1 MSDAG
6 LGLDFLGT
14 KAWAA
19 TIVPA
24 KRIERPQAI
33 QANLPSVLL
42 PLQRGEKPPTGKL
55 ADFHRRGR
63 ALAWPPE
70 AQVPPL
76 GEASNGSG
84 RVPLCALFEM
94 LCQGEKEWG
103 QLTDQQVA
111 WKPDGVTEVG
121 LNAAK
126 LIAQEVDA
134 EAKPGHHVGLVVPDA
149 LGVGG
154 QQAILSAVRGAN
166 LVLVPRS
173 IAAVI
178 GYCRTNKD
186 NLPRGHLTVVDTS
199 FGAWSLAK
207 IPIDVREGPKGEE
220 WNVPVSDGRLRRNKL
235 TPTGW
240 SMLRKALRASLP
252 QTLTAGWANEAL
264 SGKVKLTS
272 GSTEI
277 AFGLQEPAY
286 AWHAP
291 LVGEASLSR
300 SLATLE
306 QANEAVVCESPYK
319 RNLGLIV
326 IGPLAHAR
334 FDGTSLTDLI
344 HLRLG
349 PPLIDLPED
358 VIASGAAWAAAGAA
372 NDWPTWLE
380 QMESLELHYVRTDE
394 LDNLINDWKMILPSK
409 LIDAGKEYVNP
420 EPITGLKLKA
430 GSDLVL
436 MTMRRPSETPGDGW
450 TYREVSTSPGSV
462 NTEDVSLSVSVRAR
476 PGQGFA
482 FVTVASR
489 DPGLFDSLL
498 DWQSMRAS
506 GPPKPP
512 PKGYIEKAVT
522 LKPAL
527 ELWNY
532 AAPDLIHL
540 LRRLE
545 EGASENPIV
554 HACKKST
561 LRLNKAL
568 TSKSYSAGFNKVI
581 PLDEFTLYTPM
592 GRDAN
597 VPGINKTQAQAM
609 FISLERAM
617 QAWIKRNRGE
627 RQAINWIKKT
637 AGWWYLGCPACF
649 VDEAVEDIT
658 SPFSTVEEV
667 HLHIAGLC
675 LDSGQHFTAF
685 CAAFINKIRSSSA
698 PNNWLKALR
707 NLIKYNEFALKDIG
721 DAVAN
726 KLLHE
731 STEQLALAVENGRPQ
746 ITFNALES
754 LFFLLKYRR
763 YRRSF
768 ASPEENYFD
777 KLNSLGCQILFSAIE
792 QGFGEA
798 STQSGWKALLRKAVN
813 HKRVTPLKPSDRLM
827 VEEAIESLR
836 FDPYTSSPSIEGDS
850 LRRLFL
856 IGKHIESGS
865 MKKVGRLAFAFVQF
879 LNWDGDNEGLGQFL
893 EGDDD

>member
-1 MSDAG
+1 MSEFG
-6 LGLDFLGT
+6 LGLDFLGA
-14 KAWAA
+14 KSWAA
-19 TIVPA
+19 KIVPGET
-24 KRIERPQAI
+24 IENPEAI
-33 QANLPSVLL
+33 QANLPTALL
-42 PLQRGEKPPTGKL
+42 PFQRGEKPPTGKL
-55 ADFHRRGR
+55 ADEHRRGR

-76 GEASNGSG
+76 GDPQNGSG

-94 LCQGEKEWG
+94 LCAGEAEWG
-103 QLTDQQVA
+103 KLVEPPVA
-111 WKPDGVTEVG
+111 WRPDGATEVS
-121 LNAAK
+121 LSPSK
-126 LIAQEVDA
+126 LIALQVDA
-134 EAKPGHHVGLVVPDA
+134 FIKPEQWIGLVVPDA

-154 QQAILSAVRGAN
+154 QQALLSAIRSSN

-173 IAAVI
+173 IAAVM
-178 GYCRTNKD
+178 GHCRSQNET
-186 NLPRGHLTVVDTS
+186 LSRGHFTVVDTS
-199 FGAWSLAK
+199 FGAWSVAK
-207 IPIDVREGPKGEE
+207 VPVDLRDGPDGNE
-220 WNVPVSDGRLRRNKL
+220 WNVPVSDSRLRRSKL
-235 TPTGW
+235 SPTGW
-240 SMLRKALRASLP
+240 GMLRKALRTPLP
-252 QTLTAGWANEAL
+252 QTLAAGWATDAL
-264 SGKVKLTS
+264 IGKTKLTS
-272 GSTEI
+272 SSTE
-277 AFGLQEPAY
+277 ALLPLEEASYPWQG
-286 AWHAP
+286 P
-291 LVGEASLSR
+291 LVGESSISRALAMVKQASVGITCDSDYEL
-300 SLATLE
+300 
-306 QANEAVVCESPYK
+306 
-319 RNLGLIV
+319 NLGLMV
-326 IGPLAHAR
+326 IGPLALAR
-334 FDGTSLTDLI
+334 FDGIALANLLCN
-344 HLRLG
+344 HLG
-349 PPLIDLPED
+349 EKLIDTNEEN
-358 VIASGAAWAAAGAA
+358 VAAGAAWAAAGVA

-394 LDNLINDWKMILPSK
+394 LGNLINDWKGVLPNE

-420 EPITGLKLKA
+420 DPITGLKLKA

-436 MTMRRPSETPGDGW
+436 MTMRRPSGTAGKDW
-450 TYREVSTSPGSV
+450 TYREVSTAPGMV
-462 NTEDVSLSVSVRAR
+462 HTEDVSLCVSVRAR

-489 DPGLFDSLL
+489 EPGLFDSLL
-498 DWQSMRAS
+498 DWQSMRDS

-512 PKGYIEKAVT
+512 PKGYIERAVT
-522 LKPAL
+522 LKPAQ

-532 AAPDLIHL
+532 AEADLTHL
-540 LRRLE
+540 LHRLE
-545 EGASENPIV
+545 EGASENPV
-554 HACKKST
+554 LYACRKST
-561 LRLNKAL
+561 QRLNKAL
-568 TSKSYSAGFNKVI
+568 TASSYSAGFHKVV

-597 VPGINKTQAQAM
+597 VPGSKKTQAHTM
-609 FISLERAM
+609 LISIELAM
-617 QAWIKRNRGE
+617 QDWIRKNPHE

-637 AGWWYLGCPACF
+637 AGWWYLGCPAGF
-649 VDEAVEDIT
+649 VDEAIKDIT
-658 SPFSTVEEV
+658 SPHSSAEEV

-675 LDSGQHFTAF
+675 LNSDQQFAEF
-685 CAAFINKIRSSSA
+685 FVAFIRKIRSSSA

-721 DAVAN
+721 DAVAD

-731 STEQLALAVENGRPQ
+731 SAKQLALAVENGRPQ

-768 ASPEENYFD
+768 ASPGEDYFD

-792 QGFGEA
+792 QGFGVA

-827 VEEAIESLR
+827 VEEAIESLG
-836 FDPYTSSPSIEGDS
+836 FDPYTSSPSIDEDS